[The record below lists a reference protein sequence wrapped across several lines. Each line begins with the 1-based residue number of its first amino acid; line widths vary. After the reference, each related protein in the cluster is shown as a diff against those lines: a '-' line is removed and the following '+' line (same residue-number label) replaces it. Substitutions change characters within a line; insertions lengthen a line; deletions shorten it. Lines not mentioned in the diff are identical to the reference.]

1 MEIKTFQFVKI
12 KQFVQKFC
20 LFGGIFRLKFKKY
33 IIFEISSLKFAETQI
48 FVQKKI
54 FKIFKIFKKKIFK
67 IFKILKKKSL
77 KSLKKKSLKS
87 KKMLY
92 VIIFELEFQ
101 KPWSYLKSCLPN

>member
-54 FKIFKIFKKKIFK
+54 FKIFKI
-67 IFKILKKKSL
+67 LKKKSL